1 MRNTAFVVVGFLLLV
16 LQSNLFRLLRI
27 LQSMGDS
34 LVQSLDG
41 SFAAAMIPLVRFVFS
56 LLATPNLLLPL
67 LVFTGVHEYSLV
79 RGTALAFILGY
90 TLDLFSAAPV
100 GLFTVVSVATFVLA
114 RVAGVRL
121 AAQTALTQLALAFVF
136 AAAQGIL
143 VFVLLAIFG
152 RNPYGAKALAG
163 ILLPQAIATACAAPF
178 VFWGA
183 ERVHRLT
190 QSLPGATGG
199 GEGLL

>member
-16 LQSNLFRLLRI
+16 LQSNLYRVLRVLHELI
-27 LQSMGDS
+27 ESTAVWMAGTA
-34 LVQSLDG
+34 LDG
-41 SFAAAMIPLVRFVFS
+41 AVPAVRFAGS
-56 LLATPNLLLPL
+56 LAATPNLLLPL
-67 LVFTGVHEYSLV
+67 LVFTGVHEYSLT

-90 TLDLFSAAPV
+90 ALDLFAAAPV

-121 AAQTALTQLALAFVF
+121 AAQTAPTQVALAFVF
-136 AAAQGIL
+136 AAAQGVL

-163 ILLPQAIATACAAPF
+163 ILLPQAVATACVAPL

-190 QSLPGATGG
+190 MNLPGVG
-199 GEGLL
+199 GEGAR

>member
-16 LQSNLFRLLRI
+16 IQSNLFRVVRV
-27 LQSMGDS
+27 LQAAGEWLIEALAD
-34 LVQSLDG
+34 
-41 SFAAAMIPLVRFVFS
+41 SFASGAVPLVRFLLS
-56 LLATPNLLLPL
+56 LVAIPNLLLPL

-79 RGTALAFILGY
+79 RGTALAFLLGY
-90 TLDLFSAAPV
+90 ALDLFAAAPV

-163 ILLPQAIATACAAPF
+163 ILLPQAVATASVAPL
-178 VFWGA
+178 VFWVA

-190 QSLPGATGG
+190 QALPGSGAS
-199 GEGLL
+199 EGLR

>member
-16 LQSNLFRLLRI
+16 LQSNLFRVVRV
-27 LQSMGDS
+27 LQAAGEGLIEALAD
-34 LVQSLDG
+34 
-41 SFAAAMIPLVRFVFS
+41 SFASSAVPLVRFLLS
-56 LLATPNLLLPL
+56 LVAIPNLLLPL

-79 RGTALAFILGY
+79 RGTALAFLLGY
-90 TLDLFSAAPV
+90 ALDLFAAAPV

-163 ILLPQAIATACAAPF
+163 ILLPQAVATASVAPL
-178 VFWGA
+178 VFWVA

-190 QSLPGATGG
+190 QALPGSSAS
-199 GEGLL
+199 EGLR

>member
-1 MRNTAFVVVGFLLLV
+1 MRNTAFVVMGFFLLV
-16 LQSNLFRLLRI
+16 IQSNLFRVLRV
-27 LQSMGDS
+27 
-34 LVQSLDG
+34 VQSLG
-41 SFAAAMIPLVRFVFS
+41 EWLLGAMSGTFAAGAIPLVRFLFS
-56 LLATPNLLLPL
+56 LAATPNLLLPL

-79 RGTALAFILGY
+79 RGTALAFLLGY
-90 TLDLFSAAPV
+90 TLDLFAAAPV

-163 ILLPQAIATACAAPF
+163 ILLPQAVATATMAPLI
-178 VFWGA
+178 FWGA

-190 QSLPGATGG
+190 QSLPGVAG
-199 GEGLL
+199 GEGLR

>member
-1 MRNTAFVVVGFLLLV
+1 MRNTAFLLVGFLLLV
-16 LQSNLFRLLRI
+16 IQSNLFRVTRI
-27 LQSMGDS
+27 LQSAGEGLIAMLTNSFASGAIPFVRFLFS
-34 LVQSLDG
+34 LV
-41 SFAAAMIPLVRFVFS
+41 AI
-56 LLATPNLLLPL
+56 PNLLLPL

-79 RGTALAFILGY
+79 RGTALAFLLGY
-90 TLDLFSAAPV
+90 ALDLFAAAPV

-163 ILLPQAIATACAAPF
+163 ILLPQAVATATTAPLI
-178 VFWGA
+178 FWIA
-183 ERVHRLT
+183 ERVHRFT
-190 QSLPGATGG
+190 QALSGG
-199 GEGLL
+199 NAGEVLR

>member
-1 MRNTAFVVVGFLLLV
+1 MRNTAFVLVGFLLLV
-16 LQSNLFRLLRI
+16 IQSNLFRLLRVI
-27 LQSMGDS
+27 QSLGETLVGAMGDTALAS
-34 LVQSLDG
+34 GVP
-41 SFAAAMIPLVRFVFS
+41 AVRFLFS
-56 LLATPNLLLPL
+56 LAATPNLLLPL

-90 TLDLFSAAPV
+90 ALDLFAAAPV

-121 AAQTALTQLALAFVF
+121 AAQTAITQVALAFVF

-163 ILLPQAIATACAAPF
+163 ILLPQAVATACAAPL

-190 QSLPGATGG
+190 QSLPGAAS
-199 GEGLL
+199 GEGLR

>member
-16 LQSNLFRLLRI
+16 IQSNLFRVVRV
-27 LQSMGDS
+27 LQAAGEWLIEALAD
-34 LVQSLDG
+34 
-41 SFAAAMIPLVRFVFS
+41 SFASGAVPLVRFLLS
-56 LLATPNLLLPL
+56 LVAIPNLLLPL

-79 RGTALAFILGY
+79 RGTALAFLLGY
-90 TLDLFSAAPV
+90 ALDLFAAAPV

-121 AAQTALTQLALAFVF
+121 AAQTAPTQVALAFVF

-163 ILLPQAIATACAAPF
+163 ILLPHAVATACAAPL

-190 QSLPGATGG
+190 QALPGASSG
-199 GEGLL
+199 GEGLR

>member
-16 LQSNLFRLLRI
+16 IQSNLFRVVRV
-27 LQSMGDS
+27 LQAAGGWLIEVLTD
-34 LVQSLDG
+34 
-41 SFAAAMIPLVRFVFS
+41 SFASGVVPLVRFLLS
-56 LLATPNLLLPL
+56 LVAIPNLLLPL

-79 RGTALAFILGY
+79 RGTALAFLLGY
-90 TLDLFSAAPV
+90 ALDLFAAAPV

-114 RVAGVRL
+114 RVASVRL

-163 ILLPQAIATACAAPF
+163 ILLPQAVATASVAPL
-178 VFWGA
+178 VFWVA
-183 ERVHRLT
+183 ERVHRFT
-190 QSLPGATGG
+190 QALPGSGAS
-199 GEGLL
+199 EGLR

>member
-1 MRNTAFVVVGFLLLV
+1 VRNTAFVVVGFLLLV
-16 LQSNLFRLLRI
+16 LQSNLYRVLRVLHELI
-27 LQSMGDS
+27 ESTAVWMAGTA
-34 LVQSLDG
+34 LDG
-41 SFAAAMIPLVRFVFS
+41 AVPAVRFAGS
-56 LLATPNLLLPL
+56 LAATPNLLLPL
-67 LVFTGVHEYSLV
+67 LVFTGVHEYSLT

-90 TLDLFSAAPV
+90 ALDLFAAAPV

-121 AAQTALTQLALAFVF
+121 AAQTAPTQVALAFVF
-136 AAAQGIL
+136 AAAQGVL

-163 ILLPQAIATACAAPF
+163 ILLPQAVATACVAPL

-190 QSLPGATGG
+190 MNLPGVG
-199 GEGLL
+199 GEGAR

>member
-16 LQSNLFRLLRI
+16 IQSNLFRVVRVIQAAGGWLIEALA
-27 LQSMGDS
+27 D
-34 LVQSLDG
+34 
-41 SFAAAMIPLVRFVFS
+41 SFASGAVPLVRFLLS
-56 LLATPNLLLPL
+56 LVAIPNLLLPL

-79 RGTALAFILGY
+79 RGTALAFLLGY
-90 TLDLFSAAPV
+90 ALDLFAAAPV

-163 ILLPQAIATACAAPF
+163 ILLPQAVATASVAPL
-178 VFWGA
+178 VFWVA

-190 QSLPGATGG
+190 QALPGSGAS
-199 GEGLL
+199 EGLR

>member
-16 LQSNLFRLLRI
+16 LQSNLYRVLRVLHELI
-27 LQSMGDS
+27 ESTAVWMAGTA
-34 LVQSLDG
+34 LDG
-41 SFAAAMIPLVRFVFS
+41 AVPAVRFAGS
-56 LLATPNLLLPL
+56 LAATPNLLLPL
-67 LVFTGVHEYSLV
+67 LVFTGVHEYSLT

-90 TLDLFSAAPV
+90 ALDLFAAAPV

-121 AAQTALTQLALAFVF
+121 AAQTAPTQVALAFVF
-136 AAAQGIL
+136 AAAQGVR

-163 ILLPQAIATACAAPF
+163 ILLPQAVATACVAPL

-190 QSLPGATGG
+190 MNLPGVG
-199 GEGLL
+199 GEGAR

>member
-1 MRNTAFVVVGFLLLV
+1 MRNSAFVLVGILLLV
-16 LQSNLFRLLRI
+16 VQSNLFRLLRL
-27 LQSMGDS
+27 LQSLGDS
-34 LVQSLDG
+34 LIQSMSGGALE
-41 SFAAAMIPLVRFVFS
+41 FAVPVVRFLVS
-56 LLATPNLLLPL
+56 LAATPNLLLPL

-79 RGTALAFILGY
+79 RGTALAFLLGY
-90 TLDLFSAAPV
+90 ALDLFAAAPV

-121 AAQTALTQLALAFVF
+121 AAQTAPTQVALAFVF

-163 ILLPQAIATACAAPF
+163 ILLPHAVATACAAPL

-190 QSLPGATGG
+190 QALPGASSA
-199 GEGLL
+199 GEGLR

>member
-1 MRNTAFVVVGFLLLV
+1 VRNTAFVVVGFLLLV
-16 LQSNLFRLLRI
+16 LQSNLYRALRVLHELI
-27 LQSMGDS
+27 EATAVWMAGTA
-34 LVQSLDG
+34 LDG
-41 SFAAAMIPLVRFVFS
+41 AVPAVRFVGS
-56 LLATPNLLLPL
+56 LAATPNLLLPL
-67 LVFTGVHEYSLV
+67 LVFTGVHEYSLT

-90 TLDLFSAAPV
+90 ALDLFAAAPV

-121 AAQTALTQLALAFVF
+121 AAQTAPTQVALAFVF
-136 AAAQGIL
+136 AAAQGVL

-163 ILLPQAIATACAAPF
+163 ILLPQAVATACVAPL

-190 QSLPGATGG
+190 MNLPGVG
-199 GEGLL
+199 GEGAR